1 MPREGGAAAS
11 RSGGR
16 TAKIALVTVEPF
28 ALERL
33 QSLYEHEVEINLSE
47 SGVEPLR
54 LEALL
59 RTDDLGC
66 LLREPLGY
74 PQTNGTAALRE
85 LVAAD
90 YPGASADHV
99 LITAGSAEANF
110 LACWRLVEPGDEVVV
125 LHPNY
130 LQTHLLAESHGARV
144 RRWPLRLE
152 GDGAGARWA
161 PALDTL
167 GDLVT
172 ERTRLVVLCNPNN
185 PTGARLA
192 ADEVDAVCAAAARHG
207 AWVLSDEV
215 YRGAE
220 RDGRLTAS
228 AWGRYDRAV
237 VTGGLSK
244 AYGLAG
250 LRIGWVVAPPTLTA
264 EFWSRRD
271 FTTIAPAA
279 LSDRL
284 ARLALAPDT
293 RARLLARGQRRIADH
308 YGIVRDWIAA
318 TGAGLAHVPPEAGA
332 IVFVGY
338 PQAVRSE
345 EVVTR
350 LRESASV
357 LVAPGA
363 HFGLDGYLRVG
374 FGGEEPA
381 LRAGLERL
389 GRLLARL
396 PQLA

>member
-1 MPREGGAAAS
+1 M
-11 RSGGR
+11 
-16 TAKIALVTVEPF
+16 TIEPF

-54 LEALL
+54 LDALL
-59 RTDDLGC
+59 RADDVGR
-66 LLREPLGY
+66 LLRAPLGY
-74 PQTNGTAALRE
+74 PQTNGSAALRE

-90 YPGASADHV
+90 HPGASADHV

-130 LQTHLLAESHGARV
+130 LQTHLLAASHGAQV

-152 GDGAGARWA
+152 GEGEGARWA
-161 PALDTL
+161 PALDAL
-167 GDLVT
+167 DDLVT

-185 PTGARLA
+185 PTGARLT

-228 AWGRYDRAV
+228 AWGRYDRAL

-250 LRIGWVVAPPTLTA
+250 LRIGWVVAPPSLAA
-264 EFWSRRD
+264 ELWSRRD

-284 ARLALAPDT
+284 ARLALAPDM
-293 RARLLARGQRRIADH
+293 RARLLARGQRRVAEH
-308 YGIVRDWIAA
+308 YAVVRDWIAA
-318 TGAGLAHVPPEAGA
+318 TGAGLAHVAPEAGA

-345 EVVTR
+345 EIVAR
-350 LRESASV
+350 LRETASV

-363 HFGLDGYLRVG
+363 HFGLDGYLRIG
-374 FGGEEPA
+374 FGGEEPP

-396 PQLA
+396 PQPAPESAL

>member
-1 MPREGGAAAS
+1 MN
-11 RSGGR
+11 
-16 TAKIALVTVEPF
+16 VEPF

-54 LEALL
+54 FEELAG
-59 RTDDLGC
+59 TDDLGR

-85 LVAAD
+85 IVAAGHA
-90 YPGASADHV
+90 GASAADV
-99 LITAGSAEANF
+99 LITSGSAEANF
-110 LACWRLVEPGDEVVV
+110 LACWRLVDPGDEVVV

-130 LQTHLLAESHGARV
+130 LQAHLLAASFGARV
-144 RRWPLRLE
+144 RPWPLRPE
-152 GDGAGARWA
+152 GDGDGARWA
-161 PALDTL
+161 PALDAL

-172 ERTRLVVLCNPNN
+172 ERTRLIVLCNPNN
-185 PTGARLA
+185 PTGARLTA
-192 ADEVDAVCAAAARHG
+192 AEVDAVCAAAARRG

-220 RDGRLTAS
+220 RDGSLTAS
-228 AWGRYDRAV
+228 AWGRYERVV

-244 AYGLAG
+244 AYGLPG
-250 LRIGWVVAPPTLTA
+250 LRIGWAVAPRALSA
-264 EFWSRRD
+264 ELWSRRD

-293 RARLLARGQRRIADH
+293 RVRLLARGQRRIAEH
-308 YGIVRDWIAA
+308 YAIVRDWIAA

-338 PQAVRSE
+338 PQAVASE

-350 LRESASV
+350 LRETASV

-363 HFGLDGYLRVG
+363 HFGLDGYLRIG
-374 FGGEEPA
+374 FGGEAPA
-381 LRAGLERL
+381 LRAGLDRL
-389 GRLLARL
+389 GRLLTRL
-396 PQLA
+396 PQPA

>member
-1 MPREGGAAAS
+1 M
-11 RSGGR
+11 GR
-16 TAKIALVTVEPF
+16 AAKIDGVIVEPF

-33 QSLYEHEVEINLSE
+33 QSRYEHEVEINLSE

-54 LEALL
+54 LDELL
-59 RTDDLGC
+59 RTDDVAH

-74 PQTNGTAALRE
+74 PQTNGSAALRE

-90 YPGASADHV
+90 HPGASIDDV
-99 LITAGSAEANF
+99 LITSGSAEANF

-130 LQTHLLAESHGARV
+130 LQTHLLAASHGARV

-152 GDGAGARWA
+152 GEGDRARWA
-161 PALDTL
+161 PALDAL
-167 GDLVT
+167 GDLVG

-185 PTGARLA
+185 PTGARLTA
-192 ADEVDAVCAAAARHG
+192 VEVDAVCAAAARHG

-220 RDGRLTAS
+220 RDGVLTAS
-228 AWGRYDRAV
+228 AWGRYDRAI

-250 LRIGWVVAPPTLTA
+250 LRIGWVVAPPPLGA
-264 EFWSRRD
+264 ELWSRRD

-284 ARLALAPDT
+284 ARLALASDV
-293 RARLLARGQRRIADH
+293 RARLLARAERRIAEH
-308 YGIVRDWIAA
+308 YAIVRDWIAA
-318 TGAGLAHVPPEAGA
+318 TGAGLAHVAPEAGA

-338 PQAVRSE
+338 PQAVGSE
-345 EVVTR
+345 KIVTR
-350 LRESASV
+350 LRETASV

-363 HFGLDGYLRVG
+363 HFGLDGYLRIG
-374 FGGEEPA
+374 FGGEAPA
-381 LRAGLERL
+381 LRTGLERL
-389 GRLLARL
+389 GHLLARL
-396 PQLA
+396 PQPV

>member
-1 MPREGGAAAS
+1 MN
-11 RSGGR
+11 
-16 TAKIALVTVEPF
+16 IEPF

-33 QSLYEHEVEINLSE
+33 QSRYEHQVEINLSE

-54 LEALL
+54 LEELL
-59 RTDDLGC
+59 PANDVGS

-74 PQTNGTAALRE
+74 PQTNGTVALRE

-130 LQTHLLAESHGARV
+130 LQTHLLAAGHGARV
-144 RRWPLRLE
+144 RPWPLRL
-152 GDGAGARWA
+152 DGAGGGAGGGARWA
-161 PALDTL
+161 PALDAL
-167 GDLVT
+167 GALVT
-172 ERTRLVVLCNPNN
+172 DRTRLVVLCNPNN
-185 PTGARLA
+185 PTGARLTA
-192 ADEVDAVCAAAARHG
+192 AEVDAVCAAAARHG

-220 RDGRLTAS
+220 RDASLTAT
-228 AWGRYDRAV
+228 AWGRYERVV

-250 LRIGWVVAPPTLTA
+250 LRIGWIVAPAALTA
-264 EFWSRRD
+264 ELWSRRD

-293 RARLLARGQRRIADH
+293 RRRLLARARRRIAEH
-308 YGIVRDWIAA
+308 CALVGDWVAA
-318 TGAGLAHVPPEAGA
+318 AGAGLSHVPPEAGA
-332 IVFVGY
+332 IAFVRY
-338 PQAVRSE
+338 PQAIGSDALA
-345 EVVTR
+345 TR
-350 LRESASV
+350 LRETASV

-363 HFGLDGYLRVG
+363 HFGLEGYLRIG
-374 FGGEEPA
+374 FGGEAPA
-381 LRAGLERL
+381 LRAGLDRL
-389 GRLLARL
+389 GHLLAS
-396 PQLA
+396 LAQPA